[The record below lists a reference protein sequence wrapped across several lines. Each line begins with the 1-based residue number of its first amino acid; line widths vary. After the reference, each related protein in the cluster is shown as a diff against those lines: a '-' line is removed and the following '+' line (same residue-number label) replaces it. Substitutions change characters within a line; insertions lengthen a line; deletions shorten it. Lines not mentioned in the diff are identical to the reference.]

1 MRLHYATRGPLG
13 APAVYLGG
21 SLGSTHRQWHEL
33 VAALST
39 DYCVVGFDHR
49 GHGAS
54 PHAES
59 GVRVEDLASDVI
71 ELADSQG
78 HDTFHYVGI
87 SLGGAVGQH
96 LALNYPERLS
106 SLTLACTAP
115 AFGDPQTWHDRAASV
130 RSNGIGPLRDA
141 TGERWFVDAVR
152 PTARAQAIL
161 DDLVAT
167 DPESYA
173 ACCEALAE
181 YDARPHLAAI
191 TTRTLVIGADHDVVS
206 PPEVIA
212 EFAVIKNAKV
222 ATIND
227 SRHLGNINQP
237 EAFNALVLGFLE
249 IS

>member
-1 MRLHYATRGPLG
+1 MKLHYATRGPLD

-33 VAALST
+33 VTALST

-49 GHGAS
+49 GHGDS
-54 PHAES
+54 PRAES

-87 SLGGAVGQH
+87 SLGGAVGQQ

-141 TGERWFVDAVR
+141 TGERWFIDAVR

-173 ACCEALAE
+173 ACCEALAQ
-181 YDARPHLAAI
+181 YDARPQLAAI

-227 SRHLGNINQP
+227 SRHLANINQP
-237 EAFNALVLGFLE
+237 EAFNALVLEFLE

>member
-1 MRLHYATRGPLG
+1 MRLHYATRGPLD

-33 VAALST
+33 VEALST

-49 GHGAS
+49 GHGNS
-54 PHAES
+54 PRADS

-78 HDTFHYVGI
+78 HDMFHYVGI
-87 SLGGAVGQH
+87 SLGGAVGQQ
-96 LALNYPERLS
+96 LALNYPECLS

-141 TGERWFVDAVR
+141 TGERWFIDAVR

-237 EAFNALVLGFLE
+237 EAFNALVLEFLE

>member
-1 MRLHYATRGPLG
+1 
-13 APAVYLGG
+13 
-21 SLGSTHRQWHEL
+21 
-33 VAALST
+33 
-39 DYCVVGFDHR
+39 
-49 GHGAS
+49 
-54 PHAES
+54 
-59 GVRVEDLASDVI
+59 
-71 ELADSQG
+71 
-78 HDTFHYVGI
+78 
-87 SLGGAVGQH
+87 
-96 LALNYPERLS
+96 
-106 SLTLACTAP
+106 LACTAP

-141 TGERWFVDAVR
+141 TGERWFIDAVR

-173 ACCEALAE
+173 ACCEALAQ
-181 YDARPHLAAI
+181 YDARPQLAAI

-227 SRHLGNINQP
+227 SRHLANINQP
-237 EAFNALVLGFLE
+237 EAFNALVLEFLE